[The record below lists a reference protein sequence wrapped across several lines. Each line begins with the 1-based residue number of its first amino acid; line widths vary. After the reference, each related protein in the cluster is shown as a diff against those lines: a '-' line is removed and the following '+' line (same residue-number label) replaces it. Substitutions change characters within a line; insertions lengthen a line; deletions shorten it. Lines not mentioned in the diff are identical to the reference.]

1 MCNNTKAYS
10 SLSYKTINM
19 KLKHLLLVAFLGFSS
34 FLFAQ
39 TYTGQ
44 VLDSVSKQP
53 IPYAAIQLENT
64 STGVISNEDGN
75 FSLYLENVDEN
86 AQVSISCMGF
96 SPFTISLK
104 DLKAQNGIVY
114 LSEYVNELDTVVI
127 SDEKITIDSIIA
139 RANRN
144 LKTNYPVA
152 AKQYKIF
159 HRKTSHMDFKDLN
172 FDIDKASGMR
182 KSKLESANKSLDSLS
197 REIKSARMVQFTD
210 YMGTYYVQDSDNR
223 KLKVNKAT
231 LLMDK
236 RKDFSLEGVQKKGS
250 EIILKYLDPK
260 KSYKVKSGWFKVEDS
275 LSLSEEFKDQK
286 DEIENQ
292 TLDLEY
298 LNNEAFNQ
306 LAKAQF
312 KEGSFIRQVIN
323 PKYYDFELL
332 DLTFFMNDLVYI
344 VKFTPRKSSSKF
356 SGTHYI
362 SSTDYGILRT
372 DYQFAEGK
380 RGQKFN
386 LKLILGI
393 KYIENLRNGKVI
405 FSKNAEGTYELKY
418 AYNDAGSYVYLHRP
432 IKFVENSDDRDKVS
446 FDILLEGNMNEKQ
459 EILVLDAQPL
469 NKGEYDAYKQP
480 KTVKYQ
486 QLKSYDPSIWGENN
500 VLEPVAEM
508 KQFKSLE

>member
-1 MCNNTKAYS
+1 MKQKILLLFTF
-10 SLSYKTINM
+10 LSFST
-19 KLKHLLLVAFLGFSS
+19 LLVAQNYS
-34 FLFAQ
+34 
-39 TYTGQ
+39 GQ

-75 FSLYLENVDEN
+75 FSLFLEDVDEH
-86 AQVSISCMGF
+86 AKISISCMGF
-96 SPFTISLK
+96 ASITMSLK
-104 DLKAQNGIVY
+104 ELKAKKGILY

-144 LKTNYPVA
+144 LKSNYPVA

-172 FDIDKASGMR
+172 FDIDKASGLR

-210 YMGTYYVQDSDNR
+210 YMGTYYIQDSDNK
-223 KLKVNKAT
+223 KLKVDKAT

-275 LSLSEEFKDQK
+275 LSLSEELK
-286 DEIENQ
+286 DEKEARENQ
-292 TLDLEY
+292 TLDMEL
-298 LNNEAFNQ
+298 LNNEAFGQ
-306 LAKAQF
+306 LVKAQF
-312 KEGSFIRQVIN
+312 KEGSFIRQVLD

-332 DLTFFMNDLVYI
+332 DLTFFMNDLVYV

-362 SSTDYGILRT
+362 SSSDYGILRT

-380 RGQKFN
+380 RGQKVN

-405 FSKNAEGTYELKY
+405 FNKNAEGKYELKY

-432 IKFVENSDDRDKVS
+432 IKFVENSGDRDKVS

-469 NKGEYDAYKQP
+469 NKSEFDAFKQP

-486 QLKSYDPSIWGENN
+486 ELKRYDPSIWSDYN
-500 VLEPVAEM
+500 VLEPVSEM